1 MSSILTNPDVS
12 PDGSTAQPYR
22 RTGMLQL
29 LRTNRDLRLVFIAQV
44 ISFLG
49 DWFVFVAL
57 AGYIEDA
64 TDSEFLVS
72 LVLVSF
78 SLPSFLASPLAG
90 AVVDRVDRRRL
101 LMTVSAVQA
110 LAASGL
116 LLLAE
121 DRIWIAFVFQGMV
134 AALAAF
140 VKPTIDAAIPHLA
153 RSPDE
158 LRTANALMGST
169 WGVMLALGAGLGG
182 LFSQAFGR
190 TAAIV
195 ADVATFVIA
204 GLVFSLVRRPLQG
217 QSVVRP
223 PVDVAASV
231 DRVDRVDA
239 SVGSLTVDIG
249 APGGSRRVRPI
260 ADMREAIAVA
270 RSDPVILALMSS
282 KATFAIGAGVV
293 SQLAVLA
300 SDVFDSGDRGRGFLL
315 AARGVGS
322 GLGPFLAARWAKGSL
337 RRVLTLCGWASIG
350 FAAMYTMAAWAPAL
364 IVAALLV
371 CLAHLGGGAQ
381 WTLSTYGLQL
391 RVDDRVLGRVM
402 AGDFAIITLVL
413 SLTSIGAG
421 LLSSAIGVQWAI
433 TSFAGLAAVAGAV
446 YLGATR
452 RIRSAAS

>member
-1 MSSILTNPDVS
+1 V
-12 PDGSTAQPYR
+12 ARPYR
-22 RTGMLQL
+22 RAGVLQL
-29 LRTNRDLRLVFIAQV
+29 LRTNRDLRWVFIAQV

-57 AGYIEDA
+57 AGYIDDV
-64 TDSEFLVS
+64 TDSELLVS

-90 AVVDRVDRRRL
+90 AVVDRLDRRRL
-101 LMTVSAVQA
+101 LITVSAAQA
-110 LAASGL
+110 VAAAGL

-121 DRIWIAFVFQGMV
+121 DRIWVAFVFQGMV

-140 VKPTIDAAIPHLA
+140 VKPTIDAAIPNLA
-153 RSPDE
+153 RSPEE

-195 ADVATFVIA
+195 ADIATFVIA
-204 GLVFSLVRRPLQG
+204 GLVFALVRRPMQG
-217 QSVVRP
+217 RSVVTAGDDAGVG
-223 PVDVAASV
+223 PVEPDRWRAGPVAAAARDP
-231 DRVDRVDA
+231 DR
-239 SVGSLTVDIG
+239 
-249 APGGSRRVRPI
+249 SRRVRPL
-260 ADMREAIAVA
+260 ADMREAVAVA
-270 RSDPVILALMSS
+270 RGDPVILALMSS

-315 AARGVGS
+315 AARGIGS
-322 GLGPFLAARWAKGSL
+322 ALGPFLASRWAKGSL
-337 RRVLTLCGWASIG
+337 RRVLTLCGWASIA
-350 FAAMYTMAAWAPAL
+350 FAAMYTMAAWAPGL
-364 IVAALLV
+364 IVAAGLV
-371 CLAHLGGGAQ
+371 CFAHLGGGAQ

-433 TSFAGLAAVAGAV
+433 TSFAGLAAMSGAV